1 MELLYVTVL
10 GAAIGTIIRYVL
22 PGRHG
27 YGMFLLPAV
36 GAAATAIVWVSLVW
50 LGLKFDG
57 GWIWVAALGAA
68 GVASIAVALLVVRG
82 RKNAD
87 ARLLHHLS
95 GGKVHA

>member
-10 GAAIGTIIRYVL
+10 GAAIGTLLRYVL

-27 YGMFLLPAV
+27 YGLFLLPAV
-36 GAAATAIVWVSLVW
+36 GAAATAVVWVSLVW

-57 GWIWVAALGAA
+57 GWIWVASLGAA
-68 GVASIAVALLVVRG
+68 AVASVLVSTLVVRG
-82 RKNAD
+82 RKTAD

-95 GGKVHA
+95 GGKA